1 MDIRQPTHHPGRA
14 ALALPVSLEQF
25 DYQVTDTFFP
35 MDCESSRDYAGEF
48 RGLLDARQLGQ
59 LGFAAVKSTP
69 LDVYRRRRHIG
80 QVSDSTYL
88 VKIQVAGQSVI
99 LQRGRE
105 AHLRPG
111 DFTVCLSSEP
121 YELHFACDYSQ
132 VVLAV
137 PSLLME
143 ECVHQPERH
152 LGMRMDSSSGANGL
166 FTQFVISIAQKLD
179 SIDGVLAQRLEANV
193 IDLLATTLGY
203 TQETQR
209 RDLHSNGV
217 KIEYLHRIKQFM
229 RKHLQDERLAPEWIA
244 SAHNISTRYLHML
257 FEAESASVSR
267 YIQNMRLQAS
277 RLALSDPAFAH
288 FTVCEIAYRSGFKDS
303 SHFSRVFKSEFGE
316 APARFRK
323 QSLDCGGADT

>member
-1 MDIRQPTHHPGRA
+1 MTTPDSHPGKA
-14 ALALPVSLEQF
+14 SLALPASLEQF
-25 DYQVTDTFFP
+25 DCQVTDTFFP
-35 MDCESSRDYAGEF
+35 MDCETARDYAGEF
-48 RGLLDARQLGQ
+48 RGILDSRQLGQ

-88 VKIQVAGQSVI
+88 VKVQVEGQSLVM
-99 LQRGRE
+99 QRGRE
-105 AHLRPG
+105 ALLQPG

-137 PSLLME
+137 PSSLME
-143 ECVHQPERH
+143 DCVHQPERH
-152 LGMRMDSSSGANGL
+152 LGMRMESGDGANGL
-166 FTQFVISIAQKLD
+166 FSQFVISIARKLD
-179 SIDGVLAQRLEANV
+179 TIDGVLAQRLEANV

-217 KIEYLHRIKQFM
+217 KTEYLHRIKQFI
-229 RKHLQDERLAPEWIA
+229 RKHLEDERLAPEWIA
-244 SAHNISTRYLHML
+244 TAHNISTRYLHML
-257 FEAESASVSR
+257 FENESVSVSR
-267 YIQNMRLQAS
+267 YIQNMRLHVS

-323 QSLDCGGADT
+323 LSLDGHAADT

>member
-1 MDIRQPTHHPGRA
+1 MTTPDYHPGQA
-14 ALALPVSLEQF
+14 GLALPASLEQF
-25 DYQVTDTFFP
+25 DCQVTDTFFP
-35 MDCESSRDYAGEF
+35 MDCETARDYAGEF
-48 RGLLDARQLGQ
+48 RGILDSRQLGQ

-88 VKIQVAGQSVI
+88 VKVQVEGQSLVM
-99 LQRGRE
+99 QRGRE
-105 AHLRPG
+105 ALLQPG

-137 PSLLME
+137 PSSLME
-143 ECVHQPERH
+143 DCVHQPERH
-152 LGMRMDSSSGANGL
+152 LGMRMESSEGANGL
-166 FTQFVISIAQKLD
+166 FSQFVISIARKLD
-179 SIDGVLAQRLEANV
+179 TIDGVLAQRLEANV

-217 KIEYLHRIKQFM
+217 KIEYLHRIKQFI
-229 RKHLQDERLAPEWIA
+229 RKHLEDERLAPEWIA
-244 SAHNISTRYLHML
+244 AAHNISTRYLHML
-257 FEAESASVSR
+257 FENESVSVSR
-267 YIQNMRLQAS
+267 YIQNMRLHVS
-277 RLALSDPAFAH
+277 RLALSDPSFAH

-323 QSLDCGGADT
+323 LSLDGRAADT